1 MKWYNFWSRPIK
13 LISNIRQ
20 ERRDAIKPT
29 IPFFSEK
36 DMEKFGINKF
46 QDKNN
51 LFEKRKKIY
60 AQELNDI
67 PIQIGSKEARKKEEK
82 NRIDIGVSIETLN
95 LILQGIRAGV
105 VAGKA
110 FDTAVR
116 AMATKYKN
124 KHDNKKITVTEFIKE
139 INYYLDNTFVDTKT
153 YEDLLQYP
161 SDKFVEIREVVRK
174 AKLAS
179 KTESKV
185 LKKDAENAIRE
196 MLKGKVKD
204 LTPEQMKLI
213 MQRLAE
219 LNAFTQIHYDN
230 FIEYVD
236 SLILTSD
243 YNEIDTTDN
252 FFEIKSVFMDL
263 NEKFSDR
270 QVIFMSASA
279 EDRKSIYA
287 QDLISLSK
295 EIEDALPNVLEI
307 YNSLKQIEKETI
319 RNSICTAFRIKI
331 DQNTI
336 IQLSYNNKTTPK
348 NSNTNQ
354 RNSFKTKWAVEQSGR
369 ESLLFPFIY
378 LDFPTLI
385 KIQENIEDYKST
397 LITFVENSEF
407 ISIEKIKELLIAVEH
422 GAQSID
428 DEIHLFWTIY
438 ELKNRSGEILFS
450 HEINK
455 LKGYIKNPIKE
466 FFMLT
471 DRNVENI
478 SFASENPKFHK
489 ILKEIGRDNV
499 ITENERSYIF
509 EKAEEHFIDKS
520 KLTLYLDNPFIGFES
535 FKIFIN
541 QICEDGIVT
550 EVERDYI
557 DEKAKQYN
565 VPAEKID
572 EMISV
577 GLIRAA
583 GIERLSNKEEFYD
596 VILIYLFAHSFNIK
610 SVGNIFFKALHSKNI
625 NKDEDIH
632 IVKEILTDELSK
644 RLSIMSI
651 HFETSS
657 NIRHLF
663 DSLNIS
669 CPNYEE
675 AINFQ
680 TKNKSELFSKKA
692 LNNQS
697 AENFTFDGETYQIKC
712 IEVNGKP
719 LFSIDY
725 INSENLITIN
735 LAHWIFSDK
744 NDVEVSILKKI
755 ILSLV
760 ATKGEFTNSIIDSFF
775 MKLNGKID
783 LLKYDF

>member
-1 MKWYNFWSRPIK
+1 MKWYNFWSQPIK

-20 ERRDAIKPT
+20 KRKDAIKPT

-36 DMEKFGINKF
+36 DREKFGINKF

-60 AQELNDI
+60 AIEPNDI
-67 PIQIGSKEARKKEEK
+67 PIQIGSKKDRKQEEK

-95 LILQGIRAGV
+95 LILKGLRTEIE
-105 VAGKA
+105 AGKSLK
-110 FDTAVR
+110 TSTKK
-116 AMATKYKN
+116 MASEYIREHK
-124 KHDNKKITVTEFIKE
+124 NKKITVTEFIKE

-153 YEDLLQYP
+153 YEDLFQYP
-161 SDKFVEIREVVRK
+161 SDKFVEIRDVVRK

-185 LKKDAENAIRE
+185 LKKDADNAIRE

-213 MQRLAE
+213 MQRLTE
-219 LNAFTQIHYDN
+219 LNEFTQINYDN

-236 SLILTSD
+236 SLILTSNNND
-243 YNEIDTTDN
+243 LDPTYD
-252 FFEIKSVFMDL
+252 FFEVKSLFMEL
-263 NEKFSDR
+263 NERFSAR

-336 IQLSYNNKTTPK
+336 IQLTYNNKTTPK
-348 NSNTNQ
+348 NSNTNK
-354 RNSFKTKWAVEQSGR
+354 RNSFKTKWAVEQSER

-378 LDFPTLI
+378 LDFPSLI
-385 KIQENIEDYKST
+385 EIQENIEDYKST

-489 ILKEIGRDNV
+489 ILKEISRDNV

-583 GIERLSNKEEFYD
+583 GIERLSNKEGFYD
-596 VILIYLFAHSFNIK
+596 VILIYLFAYSFNIK

-651 HFETSS
+651 HFETSA

-669 CPNYEE
+669 FPNYDE
-675 AINFQ
+675 AIANYNIEKINLASLSGNQKKSSFESIHD
-680 TKNKSELFSKKA
+680 KIYIDNLKIDDVVINKSEKLPRPFDVKFLGSK
-692 LNNQS
+692 
-697 AENFTFDGETYQIKC
+697 
-712 IEVNGKP
+712 
-719 LFSIDY
+719 
-725 INSENLITIN
+725 
-735 LAHWIFSDK
+735 
-744 NDVEVSILKKI
+744 VSISYSSQINETDFVKAITVFYIKNSKAIGKTDFLKQFNR
-755 ILSLV
+755 IL
-760 ATKGEFTNSIIDSFF
+760 E
-775 MKLNGKID
+775 KLLNE
-783 LLKYDF
+783 

>member
-1 MKWYNFWSRPIK
+1 MKWYNFWARPIK

-20 ERRDAIKPT
+20 ERRDAIEPIK
-29 IPFFSEK
+29 PFFSEK
-36 DMEKFGINKF
+36 DMEKFGFNKL
-46 QDKNN
+46 QDKIN
-51 LFEKRKKIY
+51 LFEKRKKIF

-67 PIQIGSKEARKKEEK
+67 KIQNGSKEPRKKEGE
-82 NRIDIGVSIETLN
+82 NRLDMRVSIDTLK
-95 LILQGIRAGV
+95 LIFKGIRAEV
-105 VAGKA
+105 VEGSTINQAIN
-110 FDTAVR
+110 
-116 AMATKYKN
+116 AMVTKYKKRHPN
-124 KHDNKKITVTEFIKE
+124 VSRKQFIE
-139 INYYLDNTFVDTKT
+139 DINNFLVNTFVETKT
-153 YEDLLQYP
+153 NEDLLQYP

-185 LKKDAENAIRE
+185 IKKDAENAIRE

-213 MQRLAE
+213 MQRLTE
-219 LNAFTQIHYDN
+219 FNEFTQIHYDN

-236 SLILTSD
+236 SLILTSN
-243 YNEIDTTDN
+243 YNDLDPTYD
-252 FFEIKSVFMDL
+252 FFEEKSVFMDL
-263 NEKFSDR
+263 NEKFSAR

-319 RNSICTAFRIKI
+319 RKSICTAFRIKI

-336 IQLSYNNKTTPK
+336 TQLSYNKTTHK
-348 NSNTNQ
+348 NSNANQ
-354 RNSFKTKWAVEQSGR
+354 RNSFKTKWSVEQSGR

-385 KIQENIEDYKST
+385 EIQENIEDYKST

-565 VPAEKID
+565 VPAEKIE

-651 HFETSS
+651 HFETSA
-657 NIRHLF
+657 NIRDLF

-669 CPNYEE
+669 YPNYEE

-680 TKNKSELFSKKA
+680 TKNKSEFFSKKA

-697 AENFTFDGETYQIKC
+697 VENFTFDGETYQIKC

>member
-1 MKWYNFWSRPIK
+1 MKWYNFWARPIK

-20 ERRDAIKPT
+20 ERRDAIEPIK
-29 IPFFSEK
+29 PFFSEK
-36 DMEKFGINKF
+36 DMEKFGFNKL
-46 QDKNN
+46 QDKIN
-51 LFEKRKKIY
+51 LFEKRKKIF

-67 PIQIGSKEARKKEEK
+67 KIQNGSKEPRKKEGV
-82 NRIDIGVSIETLN
+82 NRLDMRVSIDTLK
-95 LILQGIRAGV
+95 LIFKGIRAEV
-105 VAGKA
+105 VEGSTLNQAIN
-110 FDTAVR
+110 
-116 AMATKYKN
+116 AMVTKYKKRHPN
-124 KHDNKKITVTEFIKE
+124 VSRKQFIE
-139 INYYLDNTFVDTKT
+139 DINNFLVNTFVETKT
-153 YEDLLQYP
+153 NEDLLQYP

-185 LKKDAENAIRE
+185 IKKDAENAIRE

-213 MQRLAE
+213 MQRLTE
-219 LNAFTQIHYDN
+219 FNEFTQIHYDN

-236 SLILTSD
+236 SLILTSN
-243 YNEIDTTDN
+243 YNDLDPTYD
-252 FFEIKSVFMDL
+252 FFEVKSVFMDL
-263 NEKFSDR
+263 NEKFSAR

-319 RNSICTAFRIKI
+319 RKSICTAFRIKI

-336 IQLSYNNKTTPK
+336 TQLSYNNKTTHK
-348 NSNTNQ
+348 NSNANQ
-354 RNSFKTKWAVEQSGR
+354 RNSFKTKWSVEQSGR

-385 KIQENIEDYKST
+385 EIQENIEDYKST

-651 HFETSS
+651 HFETSA
-657 NIRHLF
+657 NIMLLF
-663 DSLNIS
+663 DALNIS
-669 CPNYEE
+669 FPNYDE
-675 AINFQ
+675 AISNYNIEKINLASLSGNQKKSSFESIHD
-680 TKNKSELFSKKA
+680 KIYIDNLKIDDVVINKSEKLPRPFDVKFLGSK
-692 LNNQS
+692 
-697 AENFTFDGETYQIKC
+697 
-712 IEVNGKP
+712 
-719 LFSIDY
+719 
-725 INSENLITIN
+725 
-735 LAHWIFSDK
+735 
-744 NDVEVSILKKI
+744 VSISYSSQINETDFVKAISVFYIKNSKSIGKTDFLKQFNR
-755 ILSLV
+755 IL
-760 ATKGEFTNSIIDSFF
+760 E
-775 MKLNGKID
+775 KL
-783 LLKYDF
+783 LYE

>member
-1 MKWYNFWSRPIK
+1 MKWYNFWTRPIK
-13 LISNIRQ
+13 LISDF
-20 ERRDAIKPT
+20 RREMKNATEPIM
-29 IPFFSEK
+29 PFFSEK
-36 DMEKFGINKF
+36 DMEKFGINKL
-46 QDKNN
+46 QDKID
-51 LFEKRKKIY
+51 LFEKSKKIY
-60 AQELNDI
+60 AKELNDI
-67 PIQIGSKEARKKEEK
+67 PIQIGSKEPRKKEGE
-82 NRIDIGVSIETLN
+82 NRLDMRVSIDTLK
-95 LILQGIRAGV
+95 LILKGIRAEV
-105 VAGKA
+105 VEGSTINQAIN
-110 FDTAVR
+110 
-116 AMATKYKN
+116 AMVTKYKKRHPN
-124 KHDNKKITVTEFIKE
+124 VSRKQFIE
-139 INYYLDNTFVDTKT
+139 DINNFLDNTFVETKT
-153 YEDLLQYP
+153 NEDLLQYP

-185 LKKDAENAIRE
+185 IKKDAENAIRE

-219 LNAFTQIHYDN
+219 LNPVRPIHSDN

-252 FFEIKSVFMDL
+252 FFEVKSVFMDL
-263 NEKFSDR
+263 NEKFSAR

-307 YNSLKQIEKETI
+307 YNCLKQIEKETI
-319 RNSICTAFRIKI
+319 RKSICTAFRIKI

-336 IQLSYNNKTTPK
+336 IQLSYNNKTTHK
-348 NSNTNQ
+348 NSNANQ
-354 RNSFKTKWAVEQSGR
+354 RNSFKTKWSVEQSGR

-385 KIQENIEDYKST
+385 EIQENIEDYKST

-596 VILIYLFAHSFNIK
+596 VILIYLFAYSFNIK

-651 HFETSS
+651 HFETSA

-680 TKNKSELFSKKA
+680 NKNKSELFSKKA

-697 AENFTFDGETYQIKC
+697 DENFTFDGETYQIKC

-760 ATKGEFTNSIIDSFF
+760 ATKSEFTNSIIDSFF